1 MFKIQPKQKAIEK
14 LFEFSKSKGYVSF
27 NDILDAVDF
36 FDLTINEVD
45 SVSEQLLTLG
55 CVIKEV
61 DDPTIQVK
69 FDFLESELNS
79 KSNMQINRINEKTI
93 NKKNI
98 SDEIVVQSI
107 KENKVVCSLNE
118 EELFEKIM
126 ELFDENRLLEAIKY
140 CDIAIDIYPD
150 TGWGYYQKAVIL
162 IDLEKYQQALELCD
176 IAFEKSYIKEHCC
189 CAKAIILAHLNKYD
203 ESIKFYNKALEINS
217 ENICALTNLS
227 VIMNKLGDYSQEVE
241 YLKKVIEIE
250 PTNIECINDLAV
262 AYHNMNDFKQAEVY
276 YDRVISIDSKYS
288 NAYYN
293 KGLIVEERG
302 NNDNALKL
310 YNKAIENNNQNTDAY
325 YAKGRILRKM
335 NMNTKAIK
343 YFMKVINLDS
353 EYIEAYKS
361 AGEIFLDKNNYE
373 YALANYNKA
382 IELNPNDANCYLN
395 KGICLQ
401 NLKKYSDAEDCF
413 RKSII
418 LDSKEQLNYFHMAY
432 VLDVRR
438 KYEEAVNYYNKAI
451 MLNPDDIAAYN
462 NKGYTLFKMKKY
474 EEAIKCY
481 DKALEIDSEYKLSI
495 VNKKN
500 ALKKLKQEAT
510 DFDSIKKN
518 ENKIN
523 NTSSYL
529 DQELNKGDNIE
540 FIREESKKIQRSYFY
555 ILKLY
560 KNGYYIDCRKE
571 LSKFFSLNNKL
582 INNIELNQKYT
593 IIFILI
599 SFGELDLALKE
610 FNKEL
615 LLDASS
621 NCEFDLINKIKRG
634 ETNNIQEFINDEK
647 IHYTFQDAYTIN
659 FILVNICNY
668 YCGDFPSNIFFEQ
681 TNWIRKEA
689 HNKNINEKYS
699 ENYLEANDIDKNLL
713 TNCEN
718 KEISEDSN
726 NESYSNKKNN
736 LIEQSSFENNK
747 INETNIQD
755 LYKEIIYLYNKKNYA
770 ECKEKLMEL
779 LNNTYESI
787 GKMNSNQTYTMIF
800 LSVPFGIMDMVIKKV
815 NIELI
820 GRIGGFKYDLMMK
833 IVKNDTL
840 GIQEFINDRK
850 KFYHFEDSDTNN
862 LILDNII
869 NYYKGKSLIREEKQ
883 EVHNFDSIEDKREE
897 YKLLERYNLMNLSN
911 KVISLVDNK
920 LDNLECVEAKEVK
933 SETCELEQGDNTKK
947 YEMNTNVTKFD
958 AKKRD
963 EDKKSSAFEDER
975 ERLRKIIND
984 RFHVLTLKQKQI
996 AEFLVENLEEVANCD
1011 TKTKLAKLNNT
1022 SESTVRMTFMRLRL
1036 TRYKDLIF
1044 KLNVLLDQEPDKRR
1058 KLKET
1063 KLTGEYIEANNIKKQ
1078 EKNKLEEKY
1087 NLILDLYKNELYNAC
1102 KEELFKLLHFND
1114 ELINT
1119 MENNSKYTILFI
1131 FSSFGKLDI
1140 ALKKFDFKSLCKSSC
1155 KDFEYLYLDKVRK
1168 REIYDIKEYIRNR
1181 KKYYNFQDKDT
1192 INLIVENII
1201 NYYKGIF

>member
-1 MFKIQPKQKAIEK
+1 MSKIQPKQKAIEK
-14 LFEFSKSKGYVSF
+14 LFEFSKSKGYISF

-61 DDPTIQVK
+61 DDPNIQVK
-69 FDFLESELNS
+69 FDFLESELSS
-79 KSNMQINRINEKTI
+79 KSNVQINRINEKTI

-98 SDEIVVQSI
+98 SDEIVVKSI
-107 KENKVVCSLNE
+107 KENKVICSLNE

-126 ELFDENRLLEAIKY
+126 GLFDENRLLEAIKY
-140 CDIAIDIYPD
+140 CDIAISIYPD
-150 TGWGYYQKAVIL
+150 VGRGYYQKAVVL
-162 IDLEKYQQALELCD
+162 IDLEKYQEALELCD
-176 IAFEKSYIKEHCC
+176 VAFEKFYIKEHCY

-203 ESIKFYNKALEINS
+203 QSIEFYNKALEINS

-227 VIMNKLGDYSQEVE
+227 IIMNKLGDYSQEVE

-262 AYHNMNDFKQAEVY
+262 AYHNMNEFKQAELY
-276 YDRVISIDSKYS
+276 YDRLISIDSKYS

-293 KGLIVEERG
+293 KGLILEERG

-310 YNKAIENNNQNTDAY
+310 YNKAIEIDNKNTDAY

-353 EYIEAYKS
+353 ECIEAYKS

-373 YALANYNKA
+373 YALTNYNKA

-395 KGICLQ
+395 KGICLE

-451 MLNPDDIAAYN
+451 MLNPYDIVAYN

-500 ALKKLKQEAT
+500 ALKKLKQEAP

-529 DQELNKGDNIE
+529 KQELNKNDNIE
-540 FIREESKKIQRSYFY
+540 FIKVESKKIQRSYFY

-621 NCEFDLINKIKRG
+621 NCEFDLINKIKKG

-647 IHYTFQDAYTIN
+647 IHYTFQDTYTIN
-659 FILVNICNY
+659 FILINICNY
-668 YCGDFPSNIFFEQ
+668 YCGDFPSNAFLEQ
-681 TNWIRKEA
+681 TNWLRKEQ
-689 HNKNINEKYS
+689 HNKNIREKYS
-699 ENYLEANDIDKNLL
+699 ENNLEGNCIDKNLL

-718 KEISEDSN
+718 KEISEDS
-726 NESYSNKKNN
+726 
-736 LIEQSSFENNK
+736 
-747 INETNIQD
+747 
-755 LYKEIIYLYNKKNYA
+755 
-770 ECKEKLMEL
+770 
-779 LNNTYESI
+779 
-787 GKMNSNQTYTMIF
+787 
-800 LSVPFGIMDMVIKKV
+800 
-815 NIELI
+815 
-820 GRIGGFKYDLMMK
+820 
-833 IVKNDTL
+833 DT
-840 GIQEFINDRK
+840 D
-850 KFYHFEDSDTNN
+850 N

-869 NYYKGKSLIREEKQ
+869 NYHKGKPLIREEKQ

-920 LDNLECVEAKEVK
+920 LDKLEFVEDKEVK

-947 YEMNTNVTKFD
+947 YEVNTNVSEFD

-963 EDKKSSAFEDER
+963 EDKKASDFEDER
-975 ERLRKIIND
+975 ERLRKIVND

-996 AEFLVENLEEVANCD
+996 AEFLVENLEDVANCN

-1036 TRYKDLIF
+1036 TSYKDLIS

-1058 KLKET
+1058 IFKET
-1063 KLTGEYIEANNIKKQ
+1063 KLIREDIEVNNIKEQ

-1087 NLILDLYKNELYNAC
+1087 NLILDLYKNELYNTC
-1102 KEELFKLLHFND
+1102 KEELYKLLHFND
-1114 ELINT
+1114 ELLNE
-1119 MENNSKYTILFI
+1119 MENNFKYTILFI
-1131 FSSFGKLDI
+1131 FSSFGELDS
-1140 ALKKFDFKSLCKSSC
+1140 ALEKFDFKSICTCSC

-1168 REIYDIKEYIRNR
+1168 RETYDIKEYIRNR
-1181 KKYYNFQDKDT
+1181 KKYYNFQDRDT
-1192 INLIVENII
+1192 INLIVGNII